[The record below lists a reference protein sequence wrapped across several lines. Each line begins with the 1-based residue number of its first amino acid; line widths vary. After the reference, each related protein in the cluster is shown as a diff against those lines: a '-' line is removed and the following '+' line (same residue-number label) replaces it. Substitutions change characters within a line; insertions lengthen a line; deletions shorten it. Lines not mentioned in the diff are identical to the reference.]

1 MVRQPVVPGFVIR
14 HYRIIRC
21 RAHSPRERICQT
33 PSETAREP
41 SLESRLKRMI
51 VGVAHEAAAADRV
64 VTREHRT
71 QKDIR
76 QASIA
81 IRRIAICAVE
91 RSPCADWNR
100 VDVRGKHLIVTP
112 VSRIADGNYRAAT
125 DASLNFH
132 AC

>member
-1 MVRQPVVPGFVIR
+1 VMPAVGTEASVVPGFIIR
-14 HYRIIRC
+14 HYGIIRC
-21 RAHSPRERICQT
+21 RAHSPGERICQA

-41 SLESRLKRMI
+41 SLESHLKRMI

-76 QASIA
+76 QGSIPV
-81 IRRIAICAVE
+81 RCIAICLVE

-100 VDVRGKHLIVTP
+100 VDI
-112 VSRIADGNYRAAT
+112 
-125 DASLNFH
+125 
-132 AC
+132 